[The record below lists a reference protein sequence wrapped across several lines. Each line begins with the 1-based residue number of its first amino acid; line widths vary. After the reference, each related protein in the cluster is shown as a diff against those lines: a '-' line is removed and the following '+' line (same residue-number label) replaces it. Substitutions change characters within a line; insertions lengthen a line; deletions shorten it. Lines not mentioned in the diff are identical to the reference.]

1 MKARGVHAKS
11 VQWRQ
16 TSYGR
21 DDLAAAAMISAD
33 TGWKSAGTRTS
44 IRALVLAGA
53 DALAFSIAVLV
64 GASLVGAFE
73 PGVMVSNYK
82 RLLATSLL
90 VFLAAMAWFG
100 FGLGHYTRRRPA
112 WDELAEVAKV
122 LLFLT
127 VLSGA
132 MIFALSIATR
142 RGAFLAA
149 WVVVWVMLPLLRLL
163 FRRALDAAGLWR
175 LSIAIVGAGEN
186 ARATAAALVAEPA
199 FGYRPVAYLAVD
211 STDAPACGTM
221 TVAFPILPLT
231 DATGDIDAAIA
242 STGAER
248 VVVALDDWLSP
259 QAQALTQRLAL
270 RYPDLLVVPPLRG
283 IPLIGADI
291 HHVFGRE
298 TLLIQLRHN
307 LERGPD
313 RAVKRAFDLMVS
325 VLLLLAL
332 APLMSYVA
340 WRIWRE
346 DRSPIL
352 FRQARVGRDGR
363 EFRFLKFR
371 SMVKDAD
378 ALLARWQEEGSPLW
392 QEYNAN
398 NFKLRD
404 DPRLLKI
411 GRWIRETSIDE
422 LPQLFNVLRGEM
434 SLVGPRPLLARELPD
449 YAESIGLYRRVRPG
463 ITGLWQ
469 VSGRSITTFAE
480 RATLDAWYVRN
491 WSLWYDL
498 VILFKTVKV
507 VLKREGAY

>member
-1 MKARGVHAKS
+1 
-11 VQWRQ
+11 
-16 TSYGR
+16 
-21 DDLAAAAMISAD
+21 MIPAG
-33 TGWKSAGTRTS
+33 TGWKSAGARTS
-44 IRALVLAGA
+44 IQALVLGGA
-53 DALAFSIAVLV
+53 DALAFSLAVLV

-90 VFLAAMAWFG
+90 VFVAAMVWFG

-112 WDELAEVAKV
+112 WDELAEVSKV

-142 RGAFLAA
+142 RSAFLAA
-149 WVVVWVMLPLLRLL
+149 WAVVWVMLPLLRLL

-175 LSIAIVGAGEN
+175 LPIAIVGAGEN
-186 ARATAAALVAEPA
+186 ARATAAALFSEPA
-199 FGYRPVAYLAVD
+199 LGYQPVACLTVG
-211 STDAPACGTM
+211 STERPACGL
-221 TVAFPILPLT
+221 VNVGSAILPVV
-231 DATGDIDAAIA
+231 DATDDIDAVIA
-242 STGAER
+242 STGVER
-248 VVVALDDWLSP
+248 VVVALEDWLSP

-313 RAVKRAFDLMVS
+313 RAVKRAFDLVVS
-325 VLLLLAL
+325 VLLLVTL
-332 APLMSYVA
+332 APLMIYVA

-352 FRQARVGRDGR
+352 FRQVRVGRDGR

-371 SMVKDAD
+371 SMVRDAD
-378 ALLARWQEEGSPLW
+378 VLLARWREEDAPLW
-392 QEYNAN
+392 QEYTAN

-404 DPRLLKI
+404 DPRLLKV

-449 YAESIGLYRRVRPG
+449 YAESIVLYRMVRPG
-463 ITGLWQ
+463 ITGMWQ
-469 VSGRSITTFAE
+469 VSGRSITTFSD

-507 VLKREGAY
+507 VLRREGAY